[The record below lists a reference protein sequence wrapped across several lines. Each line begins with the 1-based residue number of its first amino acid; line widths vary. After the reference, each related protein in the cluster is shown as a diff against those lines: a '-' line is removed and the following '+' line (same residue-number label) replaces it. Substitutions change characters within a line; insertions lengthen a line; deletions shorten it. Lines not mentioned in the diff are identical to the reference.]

1 MHAVHVSASGEQ
13 AMLAE
18 IPTPTPG
25 TGDVLIRV
33 HAAGLNPFDNHIAAG
48 MLEQMVEH
56 RYPLV
61 LGRDASGVVV
71 AVGDGVTDV
80 AVGEEVLAHVPF
92 GPPFEAGTIAEYALL
107 PATNVAAKPVE
118 LDHVSGAAL
127 PLAAGAAVALIDAVD
142 PQPGQLVLINGASGG
157 VGRFAVQLL
166 AQRGIT
172 VVATAS
178 PDSAARM
185 RELGATDVIDYT
197 AGPVAEQVRTRYPD
211 GVDALINL
219 VGYTLD
225 EVPLDALRAGG
236 TVRTVTQVPD
246 EETIAARGLTGGGV
260 LASPD
265 RAALAALAK
274 QAASGNLHIDVARV
288 VPISEALAALAD
300 IAAHRAHGKIV
311 VDLSV

>member
-1 MHAVHVSASGEQ
+1 MHAVHVPASGEQ
-13 AMLAE
+13 ATLAKL
-18 IPTPTPG
+18 PTPTPA
-25 TGDVLIRV
+25 TGEVLLRV

-48 MLEQMVEH
+48 MLEQMMEH

-61 LGRDASGVVV
+61 LGRDASGVVE
-71 AVGDGVTDV
+71 AVGDGVTDL
-80 AVGEEVLAHVPF
+80 AVGDEVLAHVPF
-92 GPPFEAGTIAEYALL
+92 ASPFQAGTIAEYALL
-107 PATNVAAKPVE
+107 PATNVAAKPAE
-118 LDHVSGAAL
+118 LDHVSAAAL

-142 PQPGQLVLINGASGG
+142 PRPGDVVLVNGASGG

-166 AQRGIT
+166 VQRDVT

-178 PDSAARM
+178 ADSVDRM

-197 AGPVAEQVRTRYPD
+197 AGPVAEQVRSRYPD

-219 VGYTLD
+219 AGYSL
-225 EVPLDALRAGG
+225 EQVPLDAVRTGV

-246 EETIAARGLTGGGV
+246 DETLAARGLTGGGV

-265 RAALAALAK
+265 RSVITALAD
-274 QAASGNLHIDVARV
+274 QAANGTLQVDIARV
-288 VPISEALAALAD
+288 VPISDALAGLAD

-311 VDLSV
+311 VDMSR